1 MLATQSMS
9 ARNRVFYS
17 ARLVGAL
24 EAAGDYQEA
33 VGMGLGVLDDLEGAV
48 RSGRAL
54 NLLKPVRA
62 RSIRGDEFTARYDG
76 WRRREPDLPAV

>member
-62 RSIRGDEFTARYDG
+62 RSIRGDEFTARYD
-76 WRRREPDLPAV
+76 AQATA